1 MLWWEGSRSFLKK
14 SGKDQGLEGWTLQFF
29 FWARFFRLVQNDDFW
44 GVGPP
49 TLIEMGCWTH
59 FCWSFKLV
67 CSGLMA
73 PLYHLYIFVAYC
85 DHIITRTCE
94 TGLRSVYIRSCK
106 RRRVKAS
113 THMLWSWAT
122 WTSCLLLM
130 HRRMAAFLSL
140 CRCPM
145 PTNPGFESADPQFF
159 GPGSSFKTDFVWA
172 DQQRV
177 WLATWCSIEDECCA
191 GKVVASNLQS
201 ELSYIR
207 YRCVTNAVCP
217 LLLSKAHTEVPAA
230 CGCLTAPALC
240 RIQGPK
246 WVYRQRKKSCLAFRS
261 CSSLSFSTYIASWSP
276 YESMKS
282 SQSFKG

>member
-145 PTNPGFESADPQFF
+145 PTNPGVESADPNF
-159 GPGSSFKTDFVWA
+159 
-172 DQQRV
+172 
-177 WLATWCSIEDECCA
+177 LAQ
-191 GKVVASNLQS
+191 VAVLKLISC
-201 ELSYIR
+201 ER
-207 YRCVTNAVCP
+207 TN
-217 LLLSKAHTEVPAA
+217 S
-230 CGCLTAPALC
+230 GCD
-240 RIQGPK
+240 
-246 WVYRQRKKSCLAFRS
+246 
-261 CSSLSFSTYIASWSP
+261 
-276 YESMKS
+276 
-282 SQSFKG
+282 